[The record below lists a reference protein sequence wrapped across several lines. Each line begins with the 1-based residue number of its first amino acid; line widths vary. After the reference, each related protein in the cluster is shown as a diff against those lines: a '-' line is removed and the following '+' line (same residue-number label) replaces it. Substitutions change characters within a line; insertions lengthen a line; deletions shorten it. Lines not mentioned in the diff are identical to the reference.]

1 MPVLVQ
7 QQPATHPTNLISSHH
22 RYPVKE
28 NIKMQRPSYFT
39 TSRSIFALTVLA
51 MCISISACSSDS
63 DDVVSSEP
71 ASTSSQE
78 QQDGSENE
86 GQEAAPATEEQQ
98 ESSES
103 GEPEDSPATDEQ
115 QEESEETSS
124 PSSEDSPSTEEP
136 TEETFTPSEDAIRV
150 QFAPE
155 DIGTVIDG
163 GVLRGESPAQYILQA
178 AAGQLM
184 TVSLQSLEDN
194 GEFTIYG
201 PTGQQVTS
209 SLTNAEILLPLDGDY
224 IVEASPT
231 RGNLSFVLNIL
242 ITNAASYEEVRFDA
256 GTFGTTIEG
265 GVLRGETG
273 PVYGLV
279 AAEGQTIDINI
290 TSLEENGIFNLAAPN
305 GKVLV
310 NESTNFTTELP
321 ATGLYLISTG
331 GVRGNVSF
339 TLEIEIR

>member
-1 MPVLVQ
+1 
-7 QQPATHPTNLISSHH
+7 
-22 RYPVKE
+22 
-28 NIKMQRPSYFT
+28 MQRQPYFT
-39 TSRSIFALTVLA
+39 TYRFIAALTVLA

-63 DDVVSSEP
+63 DDVGSSEP

-78 QQDGSENE
+78 QQDNSENNE
-86 GQEAAPATEEQQ
+86 QEAAPATEEQQ
-98 ESSES
+98 ESSEN
-103 GEPEDSPATDEQ
+103 GEQENSPATDDQ
-115 QEESEETSS
+115 QEESEDASS

-136 TEETFTPSEDAIRV
+136 TEETFTPSEGAIRV
-150 QFAPE
+150 QFAPG

-163 GVLRGESPAQYILQA
+163 GVIRGESPAQYILQA

-209 SLTNAEILLPLDGDY
+209 SLTNAEILLPADGDY

-231 RGNLSFVLNIL
+231 RGNLSFSLSIL
-242 ITNAASYEEVRFDA
+242 ITNAASYEEVRFDP

-279 AAEGQTIDINI
+279 AAEGQTIDVNI
-290 TSLEENGIFNLAAPN
+290 TSLEENGVFNLTAPD

-310 NESTNFTTELP
+310 NESTSFTTELP

-331 GVRGNVSF
+331 GIRGNVSF
-339 TLEIEIR
+339 SLEIEIR

>member
-1 MPVLVQ
+1 MQLP
-7 QQPATHPTNLISSHH
+7 SSSA
-22 RYPVKE
+22 K
-28 NIKMQRPSYFT
+28 S
-39 TSRSIFALTVLA
+39 SSIFVLNALA
-51 MCISISACSSDS
+51 SCILITACSSDS
-63 DDVVSSEP
+63 NETVSEP

-78 QQDGSENE
+78 QQDSSENE
-86 GQEAAPATEEQQ
+86 QQEAATATEEQQ
-98 ESSES
+98 ESSDS
-103 GEPEDSPATDEQ
+103 GEQGDSSATEQ
-115 QEESEETSS
+115 QEESEDASS
-124 PSSEDSPSTEEP
+124 PPSEDPPSTEEP
-136 TEETFTPSEDAIRV
+136 SEEPFTPSEGATRV
-150 QFAPE
+150 QFAPG

-201 PTGQQVTS
+201 PTGQPVTS
-209 SLTNAEILLPLDGDY
+209 SLTNAEILLPADGDY
-224 IVEASPT
+224 VVEASPT
-231 RGNLSFVLNIL
+231 RGNLSFSLSIL
-242 ITNAASYEEVRFDA
+242 ITNAASYEEVRFDP
-256 GTFGTTIEG
+256 GTFGATIEG

-290 TSLEENGIFNLAAPN
+290 TSLEENGVFNLTAPD

-331 GVRGNVSF
+331 GIRGNVSF
-339 TLEIEIR
+339 TLEVEIR

>member
-1 MPVLVQ
+1 MQVP
-7 QQPATHPTNLISSHH
+7 SSFA
-22 RYPVKE
+22 K
-28 NIKMQRPSYFT
+28 S
-39 TSRSIFALTVLA
+39 SSIFVLTALA
-51 MCISISACSSDS
+51 SCILITACSSDS
-63 DDVVSSEP
+63 NETVSEP

-78 QQDGSENE
+78 QQDNSGNE
-86 GQEAAPATEEQQ
+86 EQEAAPAANEQQ
-98 ESSES
+98 ESSDSEEQ
-103 GEPEDSPATDEQ
+103 GDSPATDEQ
-115 QEESEETSS
+115 QEESEDASS
-124 PSSEDSPSTEEP
+124 PSSEDSPSAEEP
-136 TEETFTPSEDAIRV
+136 SEEPFAPSEGAIRV

-155 DIGTVIDG
+155 DIGTVING

-231 RGNLSFVLNIL
+231 RGNLSFTLSIL
-242 ITNAASYEEVRFDA
+242 ITNAASYEEVRFNP
-256 GTFGTTIEG
+256 GTFGVTIEG

-279 AAEGQTIDINI
+279 AAEGQTIDITL
-290 TSLEENGIFNLAAPN
+290 TSLEENGIFNLAAPD

-310 NESTNFTTELP
+310 NESTTFTTELP

-331 GVRGNVSF
+331 GIRGNVSF
-339 TLEIEIR
+339 TLEIAIR

>member
-1 MPVLVQ
+1 MKI
-7 QQPATHPTNLISSHH
+7 QPLASFKNPYVFTALI
-22 RYPVKE
+22 VAA
-28 NIKMQRPSYFT
+28 IGG
-39 TSRSIFALTVLA
+39 LTV
-51 MCISISACSSDS
+51 ACSSEAN
-63 DDVVSSEP
+63 DVVSSEP

-115 QEESEETSS
+115 QEESEDASL

-136 TEETFTPSEDAIRV
+136 TEETFTPSEGATRV
-150 QFAPE
+150 QFAPG

-201 PTGQQVTS
+201 PTGQPVTS
-209 SLTNAEILLPLDGDY
+209 SLTNAEILLPADGDY
-224 IVEASPT
+224 VVEASPT
-231 RGNLSFVLNIL
+231 RGNLSFSLSIL
-242 ITNAASYEEVRFDA
+242 ITNAASYEEVRFDP
-256 GTFGTTIEG
+256 GTFGATIEG

-290 TSLEENGIFNLAAPN
+290 TSLEENGVFNLTAPD

-331 GVRGNVSF
+331 GIRGNVSF
-339 TLEIEIR
+339 TLEVEIR

>member
-1 MPVLVQ
+1 MQLP
-7 QQPATHPTNLISSHH
+7 SSFA
-22 RYPVKE
+22 K
-28 NIKMQRPSYFT
+28 S
-39 TSRSIFALTVLA
+39 SSIFVLTALA
-51 MCISISACSSDS
+51 SIIPITACSSDPNEA
-63 DDVVSSEP
+63 VSEP
-71 ASTSSQE
+71 VSASSQE
-78 QQDGSENE
+78 QQDSSGNE
-86 GQEAAPATEEQQ
+86 EQEAATATEEQQ
-98 ESSES
+98 ESSDS
-103 GEPEDSPATDEQ
+103 GEQEDSSETEQQ
-115 QEESEETSS
+115 QEESEDASS
-124 PSSEDSPSTEEP
+124 PPSEDPPSTEEP
-136 TEETFTPSEDAIRV
+136 SEETFTPSEGATRV
-150 QFAPE
+150 QFASGN
-155 DIGTVIDG
+155 IGTVIDG
-163 GVLRGESPAQYILQA
+163 GVIRGESPAQYILQA

-201 PTGQQVTS
+201 PTGQPVTS
-209 SLTNAEILLPLDGDY
+209 SLTNAEILLPADGDY
-224 IVEASPT
+224 VVEASPT
-231 RGNLSFVLNIL
+231 RGNLSFSLSIL
-242 ITNAASYEEVRFDA
+242 ITNAASYEEVRFDP

>member
-1 MPVLVQ
+1 MQLP
-7 QQPATHPTNLISSHH
+7 SSFA
-22 RYPVKE
+22 K
-28 NIKMQRPSYFT
+28 S
-39 TSRSIFALTVLA
+39 SSIFVLTALA
-51 MCISISACSSDS
+51 SCILITACSSDS
-63 DDVVSSEP
+63 NETASEP

-78 QQDGSENE
+78 QQDSSENE
-86 GQEAAPATEEQQ
+86 QQEAATVTEEQQ

-115 QEESEETSS
+115 QEESEDASL

-136 TEETFTPSEDAIRV
+136 TEETFTPSEGATRV
-150 QFAPE
+150 QFAPG

-201 PTGQQVTS
+201 PTGQPVTS
-209 SLTNAEILLPLDGDY
+209 SLTNAEILLPADGDY
-224 IVEASPT
+224 VVEASPT
-231 RGNLSFVLNIL
+231 RGNLSFSLSIL
-242 ITNAASYEEVRFDA
+242 ITNAASYEEVRFDP
-256 GTFGTTIEG
+256 GTFGATIEG

-279 AAEGQTIDINI
+279 AAEGQTIDVNI
-290 TSLEENGIFNLAAPN
+290 TSLEENGVFNLTAPD

-331 GVRGNVSF
+331 GIRGNVSF
-339 TLEIEIR
+339 TLEVEIR

>member
-1 MPVLVQ
+1 
-7 QQPATHPTNLISSHH
+7 
-22 RYPVKE
+22 
-28 NIKMQRPSYFT
+28 MQGPSYFT
-39 TSRSIFALTVLA
+39 TSRYVAALAVLA
-51 MCISISACSSDS
+51 MCISITACSSDS

-78 QQDGSENE
+78 QQDSSENE
-86 GQEAAPATEEQQ
+86 QQEAAPVTDEQQ
-98 ESSES
+98 ESSAN
-103 GEPEDSPATDEQ
+103 GEQKDSPTTDEQ
-115 QEESEETSS
+115 QEG
-124 PSSEDSPSTEEP
+124 SEDASPAPDDDPPSTEQP

-155 DIGTVIDG
+155 DIGTIIDG
-163 GVLRGESPAQYILQA
+163 GVLRGEPPAQYILQA

-224 IVEASPT
+224 VIEASPT
-231 RGNLSFVLNIL
+231 RGNLSFFLSIL
-242 ITNAASYEEVRFDA
+242 ITNAASYEEVRFDP

-310 NESTNFTTELP
+310 NESTDFTTELP
-321 ATGLYLISTG
+321 TSGLYLISTG